1 MYQKGWSSIMVKY
14 EIKKFP
20 LLATILTIL
29 GLVASV
35 ISITISLVNTTY
47 DGFVSV
53 ALLEIVATVLFIAGL
68 TTGKCTLL
76 RVISIITTVCILIAA
91 FVLAIA
97 KYSMRDVVLF
107 GIALFML
114 IDSVL
119 NLVYFLASK
128 NKKIEKLFLIT
139 SVVFTSLVAVYTIV
153 YIVQNVSNYVD
164 GASELAPQ
172 MYAILFSFIFISVL
186 PAIVYRSMEKE
197 EIEDPVEEEEEPE
210 QEVVEENQ

>member
-1 MYQKGWSSIMVKY
+1 MIKY

-29 GLVASV
+29 GLVAAV
-35 ISITISLVNTTY
+35 ISITISLISTNY

-53 ALLEIVATVLFIAGL
+53 ALLEIVATVLIIAGL

-76 RVISIITTVCILIAA
+76 RVISIIITVCILIAA

-97 KYSMRDVVLF
+97 KYSMREVYLF
-107 GIALFML
+107 GVALFML

-139 SVVFTSLVAVYTIV
+139 SVVFTALVALYSII
-153 YIVQNVSNYVD
+153 YIVQDVANFND
-164 GASELAPQ
+164 GVTSSINSQ
-172 MYAILFSFIFISVL
+172 VYAILISFIFISVL
-186 PAIVYRSMEKE
+186 PAIVYRSMEKTVVE
-197 EIEDPVEEEEEPE
+197 LPVEEDIEEEVEEPA
-210 QEVVEENQ
+210 QEVVESDQQ

>member
-1 MYQKGWSSIMVKY
+1 MIKY

-29 GLVASV
+29 GLVAAV
-35 ISITISLVNTTY
+35 ISITISLISTNY

-53 ALLEIVATVLFIAGL
+53 ALLEIVATVLIIAGL

-76 RVISIITTVCILIAA
+76 RVISIIITVCILIAA

-97 KYSMRDVVLF
+97 KYSMREVYLF
-107 GIALFML
+107 GVALFML

-139 SVVFTSLVAVYTIV
+139 SVVFTALVALYSII
-153 YIVQNVSNYVD
+153 YIVQDVANFND
-164 GASELAPQ
+164 GVTTSINSQ
-172 MYAILFSFIFISVL
+172 VYAILISFIFISVL
-186 PAIVYRSMEKE
+186 PAIVYRSMEKTV
-197 EIEDPVEEEEEPE
+197 IEVPEEEEVEEPA
-210 QEVVEENQ
+210 QEVVESDQQ

>member
-1 MYQKGWSSIMVKY
+1 MVKY

-29 GLVASV
+29 GLVAAV
-35 ISITISLVNTTY
+35 ISITISLISTNY

-53 ALLEIVATVLFIAGL
+53 ALLEIVATVLIIAGL

-76 RVISIITTVCILIAA
+76 RVISIIITVCILIAA
-91 FVLAIA
+91 FILAIA
-97 KYSMRDVVLF
+97 KYSVRDVYLF
-107 GIALFML
+107 GVALFML

-139 SVVFTSLVAVYTIV
+139 SVVFTSLVLLYTII
-153 YIVQNVSNYVD
+153 YIVQNISNANA
-164 GASELAPQ
+164 GADAINSQ
-172 MYAILFSFIFISVL
+172 VYAILISFIFISVL
-186 PAIVYRSMEKE
+186 PAIVYRSMEKTV
-197 EIEDPVEEEEEPE
+197 IEVPVEEEIEEEVEEEAEEPK
-210 QEVVEENQ
+210 QEAVDNNQ

>member
-1 MYQKGWSSIMVKY
+1 MVKY

-29 GLVASV
+29 GLVAAV
-35 ISITISLVNTTY
+35 ISITISLISTNY

-53 ALLEIVATVLFIAGL
+53 ALLEIVACVLMIAGL

-76 RVISIITTVCILIAA
+76 RVISIIITVCILIAA

-97 KYSMRDVVLF
+97 KYSMRDVYLF
-107 GIALFML
+107 GVALFML

-128 NKKIEKLFLIT
+128 NKKIEKLFLVT
-139 SVVFTSLVAVYTIV
+139 SVVFTSLVALYTII
-153 YIVQNVSNYVD
+153 YIVQNVSNANAGVD
-164 GASELAPQ
+164 NIDSQ
-172 MYAILFSFIFISVL
+172 IYAILVSFIFISVL
-186 PAIVYRSMEKE
+186 PAIVYRSMDK
-197 EIEDPVEEEEEPE
+197 IEVADPIDDEVEEPT
-210 QEVVEENQ
+210 QEVVESEQQ

>member
-1 MYQKGWSSIMVKY
+1 MVKY

-29 GLVASV
+29 GLVAAV
-35 ISITISLVNTTY
+35 ISITISLISTNY

-53 ALLEIVATVLFIAGL
+53 ALLEIVATVLIIAGL

-76 RVISIITTVCILIAA
+76 RVISIIITVCILIAA
-91 FVLAIA
+91 FILAIA
-97 KYSMRDVVLF
+97 KYSVRDVYLF
-107 GIALFML
+107 GVALFML

-139 SVVFTSLVAVYTIV
+139 SVVFTSLVLLYTII
-153 YIVQNVSNYVD
+153 YIVQNISNANA
-164 GASELAPQ
+164 GADAINSQ
-172 MYAILFSFIFISVL
+172 VYAILISFIFISVL
-186 PAIVYRSMEKE
+186 PAIVYRSMEKTV
-197 EIEDPVEEEEEPE
+197 IEVPVEEEIEEEIEEEPQ
-210 QEVVEENQ
+210 QEIAESDQQ

>member
-1 MYQKGWSSIMVKY
+1 MVKY

-186 PAIVYRSMEKE
+186 PAIVYHSMDKE
-197 EIEDPVEEEEEPE
+197 EIADPVEEEEEPE

>member
-1 MYQKGWSSIMVKY
+1 MIKY

-29 GLVASV
+29 GLVAAV
-35 ISITISLVNTTY
+35 ISITISLISTNY

-53 ALLEIVATVLFIAGL
+53 ALLEIVATVLIIAGL

-76 RVISIITTVCILIAA
+76 RVISIIITVCILIAA
-91 FVLAIA
+91 FILAIA
-97 KYSMRDVVLF
+97 KYSVRDVYLF
-107 GIALFML
+107 GVALFML

-139 SVVFTSLVAVYTIV
+139 SVVFTSLVLLYTII
-153 YIVQNVSNYVD
+153 YIVQNVSNANA
-164 GASELAPQ
+164 GADAINSQ
-172 MYAILFSFIFISVL
+172 VYAILISFIFISVL
-186 PAIVYRSMEKE
+186 PAIVYRSMEKTV
-197 EIEDPVEEEEEPE
+197 IEVPVEEEIEEEVEEEPQ
-210 QEVVEENQ
+210 QEVVESDQQ

>member
-1 MYQKGWSSIMVKY
+1 MVKY

-29 GLVASV
+29 GLVAAV
-35 ISITISLVNTTY
+35 ISITISLISTNY

-53 ALLEIVATVLFIAGL
+53 ALLEIVATVLIIAGL

-76 RVISIITTVCILIAA
+76 RVISIIITVCILIAA
-91 FVLAIA
+91 FILAIA
-97 KYSMRDVVLF
+97 KYSVRDVYLF
-107 GIALFML
+107 GVALFML

-139 SVVFTSLVAVYTIV
+139 SVVFTSLVLLYTII
-153 YIVQNVSNYVD
+153 YIVQNISNANA
-164 GASELAPQ
+164 GADAINSQ
-172 MYAILFSFIFISVL
+172 VYAILISFIFISVL
-186 PAIVYRSMEKE
+186 PAIVYRSMEKTV
-197 EIEDPVEEEEEPE
+197 IEVPVEEEIEEEIEEEPQ
-210 QEVVEENQ
+210 QEIADSDQQ